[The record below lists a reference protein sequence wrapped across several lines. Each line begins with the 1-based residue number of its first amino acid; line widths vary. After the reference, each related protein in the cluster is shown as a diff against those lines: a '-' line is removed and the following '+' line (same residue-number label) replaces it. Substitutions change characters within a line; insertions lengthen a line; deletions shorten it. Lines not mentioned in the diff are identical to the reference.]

1 MKTMRLAKMQGGGYL
16 SALEQSRPELFQT
29 ISNYRSRLSG
39 QDQKT
44 FDTRAGQQYKAT
56 MNMPTAM
63 RQAYISDIE
72 KQYAKPTDAQFAE
85 VQKGLQSKTFT
96 PTYQYRKLDT
106 ESYGP
111 TTGYYRNLSKEI
123 AQAEKDLSGLTL
135 TQSRQ
140 KTVPVY
146 TYYEGRSGAPGLPG
160 STPGVA
166 RSTTKLPEGS
176 KFSPARG
183 GGIGATSAFYTSPKG
198 VRYTQQGTKKITE
211 TTTRPQRAGDA
222 EYDRQSAALDRLR
235 TRHKY
240 RNMYSNLYS
249 NESKEKVSSQNVYA
263 NLGMNKSFTNPY
275 AKYSMS
281 EGGVV
286 KGQGKAIRGKNFRG
300 VK

>member
-123 AQAEKDLSGLTL
+123 AQAEKDFFRSLS
-135 TQSRQ
+135 
-140 KTVPVY
+140 
-146 TYYEGRSGAPGLPG
+146 E
-160 STPGVA
+160 
-166 RSTTKLPEGS
+166 
-176 KFSPARG
+176 
-183 GGIGATSAFYTSPKG
+183 
-198 VRYTQQGTKKITE
+198 TE
-211 TTTRPQRAGDA
+211 
-222 EYDRQSAALDRLR
+222 E
-235 TRHKY
+235 
-240 RNMYSNLYS
+240 
-249 NESKEKVSSQNVYA
+249 E
-263 NLGMNKSFTNPY
+263 
-275 AKYSMS
+275 
-281 EGGVV
+281 
-286 KGQGKAIRGKNFRG
+286 
-300 VK
+300 

>member
-16 SALEQSRPELFQT
+16 SALEQSRPELFKT

-123 AQAEKDLSGLTL
+123 AQAEKDLSNLTF
-135 TQSRQ
+135 TEKKTRQ
-140 KTVPVY
+140 VPVY
-146 TYYEGRSGAPGLPG
+146 TYYEGASGPPGLAG
-160 STPGVA
+160 SRPGVA
-166 RSTTKLPEGS
+166 RMTTQIPKGSTY
-176 KFSPARG
+176 SPAQQSG
-183 GGIGATSAFYTSPKG
+183 FLTTPAGYTSPSG
-198 VRYTQQGTKKITE
+198 QRYSRTGSKTVTD
-211 TTTRPQRAGDA
+211 TFTRPQRPGDA
-222 EYDRQSAALDRLR
+222 EYDKQFAALDRLR

-240 RNMYSNLYS
+240 RNMYSNLD
-249 NESKEKVSSQNVYA
+249 ESKQQVSSQNVYA
-263 NLGMNKSFTNPY
+263 NLGMNRSFTNPY
-275 AKYSMS
+275 AKYSMN
-281 EGGVV
+281 EGGMA

>member
-63 RQAYISDIE
+63 REAYISDIE

-106 ESYGP
+106 EAYGP

-123 AQAEKDLSGLTL
+123 SQAEKDLSGLTL

-146 TYYEGRSGAPGLPG
+146 TFYEGRSGAAGLPG
-160 STPGVA
+160 YNPGVA

-176 KFSPARG
+176 KFRPATGGVIGGRGADYISP
-183 GGIGATSAFYTSPKG
+183 SG
-198 VRYTQQGTKKITE
+198 VRYVQQGTKKLLKQLHVLKE
-211 TTTRPQRAGDA
+211 QVM
-222 EYDRQSAALDRLR
+222 Q
-235 TRHKY
+235 
-240 RNMYSNLYS
+240 NMIDNL
-249 NESKEKVSSQNVYA
+249 
-263 NLGMNKSFTNPY
+263 LL
-275 AKYSMS
+275 
-281 EGGVV
+281 
-286 KGQGKAIRGKNFRG
+286 
-300 VK
+300 